1 MKNEYLNW
9 FFMIRV
15 FLLVLKKIFLKI
27 FFIIGYLDLI
37 LKLYFL
43 WMLFKIINNYVCFI
57 YMNVCI
63 IKKKKFSL
71 LIEKFWNI

>member
-1 MKNEYLNW
+1 MNNEYLNW

-27 FFIIGYLDLI
+27 FYIIGYLDLI
-37 LKLYFL
+37 IKLYFL

-63 IKKKKFSL
+63 IK
-71 LIEKFWNI
+71 

>member
-27 FFIIGYLDLI
+27 FYIIGYLDLI
-37 LKLYFL
+37 IKLYFL

-63 IKKKKFSL
+63 IK
-71 LIEKFWNI
+71 

>member
-1 MKNEYLNW
+1 MNNEYLNW

-37 LKLYFL
+37 IKLYFL

-57 YMNVCI
+57 YMKVCI
-63 IKKKKFSL
+63 IK
-71 LIEKFWNI
+71 

>member
-1 MKNEYLNW
+1 MNNEYLNW

-37 LKLYFL
+37 IKLYFL

-63 IKKKKFSL
+63 IK
-71 LIEKFWNI
+71 